1 VDGAAL
7 VELPDEPE
15 SLVVQRDS
23 LSRLQPVASVAGRY
37 TIISKIGQ
45 GGWGGVYRAYQH
57 STKREVALKVLRQ
70 DVAHDEQVRR
80 RFHREAEAVSR
91 LKHPNTVTIYDFG
104 ETPDGL
110 LFLAMEYIEGQSL
123 DAVIREEGPLAP
135 QRAVR
140 IARQIALSLA
150 EAHEKG
156 IVHRDVKPHNI
167 MLTRVDDGEDFVKV
181 LDFGVAKLVSIDSTL
196 TSTGSTFGTPE
207 YMSPEQVQSK
217 DIDHRSDLYA
227 LGVIL
232 FEMLSGA
239 PPFSGKSAVTVA
251 IHHIRK
257 RPPALRAPGGLP
269 RPLASLV
276 RRLLS
281 KKTSD
286 RPESARVVA
295 AELERISRQLDGLDS
310 RRTTQVVQQ
319 VVGGVASN
327 WTAALTILAVVCMVI
342 VALVVFRDRFLPK
355 EAGGGRLEAGV
366 ETTEEPDAGA
376 ARVLPLEDQPKA
388 EEGPHHP
395 HANVS
400 ASEPADVASEQAGG
414 GRPEAGAETT
424 EEPHAGD
431 ARVLPR
437 EDQPKVEEGP
447 HHPHANVSASE
458 PADVAS
464 EQAGGGRP
472 EAGAETTE
480 EPHAGDA
487 RVLPREDQPK
497 VEEGPHHPPA
507 EHASAEHAPAEHA
520 PAEHAPAEHAS
531 AEHASVEH
539 ASVEHASLRVRFEAD
554 VDDVAVRAGGKVV
567 CRTPCTLEAKP
578 GESRRYRFVKE
589 GYQPA
594 RRTVRFKAGM
604 GPVRVEMIPLSL
616 SEVDGLK
623 DEKGAAAE
631 DGLK

>member
-1 VDGAAL
+1 MDGAAL

-447 HHPHANVSASE
+447 HHP
-458 PADVAS
+458 
-464 EQAGGGRP
+464 
-472 EAGAETTE
+472 
-480 EPHAGDA
+480 
-487 RVLPREDQPK
+487 
-497 VEEGPHHPPA
+497 PA

>member
-1 VDGAAL
+1 MDGAAL

-156 IVHRDVKPHNI
+156 IVHRDLKPHNI

-447 HHPHANVSASE
+447 HHP
-458 PADVAS
+458 
-464 EQAGGGRP
+464 
-472 EAGAETTE
+472 
-480 EPHAGDA
+480 
-487 RVLPREDQPK
+487 
-497 VEEGPHHPPA
+497 PA